1 MNFNYYLS
9 SFIIL
14 YYLYWCLYFIKLN
27 GQRSYSEKYT
37 FLLNNER
44 VRFTNASQLFSSIIL
59 AIGEKLRKLVFA
71 SS

>member
-14 YYLYWCLYFIKLN
+14 YYLHWCLYFIKFN
-27 GQRSYSEKYT
+27 GQRSYPEKYT

-59 AIGEKLRKLVFA
+59 AIWEKLRKLVFA